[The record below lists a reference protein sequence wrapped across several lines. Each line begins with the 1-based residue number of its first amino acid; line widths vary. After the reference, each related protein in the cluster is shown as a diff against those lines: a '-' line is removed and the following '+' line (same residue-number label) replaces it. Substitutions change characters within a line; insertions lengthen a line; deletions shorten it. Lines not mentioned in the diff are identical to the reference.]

1 MALYFAL
8 RNRKDNESEC
18 AEVWG
23 INAAALIGRARA
35 VSREADKKVGS
46 AEPGRIGTAY
56 EQCQSPLQ
64 AAQWEDAHMEKL
76 VRNAL
81 SPCRTRQKH
90 YESNGFV
97 AVALPPA
104 QNSRLA
110 SQQGVFLFNGAED
123 HSFEES
129 LNLMMRTS
137 KGWYKR
143 FRVPA
148 DQLSKIEEKLFQLN
162 IHDLSLVPDTEGLA
176 GFVKQKLRLQFQ

>member
-1 MALYFAL
+1 VALYFAL

-81 SPCRTRQKH
+81 NPCRTRQKH

-97 AVALPPA
+97 GVTLPLPRIRDSQANRVCFSSMA
-104 QNSRLA
+104 QRTTLLKSR
-110 SQQGVFLFNGAED
+110 
-123 HSFEES
+123 
-129 LNLMMRTS
+129 
-137 KGWYKR
+137 
-143 FRVPA
+143 
-148 DQLSKIEEKLFQLN
+148 
-162 IHDLSLVPDTEGLA
+162 
-176 GFVKQKLRLQFQ
+176 